1 MKKAVETGNKTP
13 HIYNQRQLCYTD
25 NMADKRAKSHRT
37 GNEVV
42 REDGRIEYEY
52 SDGAWRFSNG
62 HLARRHPGAV
72 GFTSETGTSANE
84 GRYER
89 VRKAR
94 DRALIEAARHLKPG
108 LGISATVEDAAA
120 LITKAQFEL
129 ATSPDW
135 AGASTGAAKY
145 LDKTANFI
153 QESTKEQHN
162 SLTIVMTDANAI
174 DTLKRIAD
182 KAIAGK

>member
-1 MKKAVETGNKTP
+1 
-13 HIYNQRQLCYTD
+13 
-25 NMADKRAKSHRT
+25 MADKRAKSHRT

-52 SDGAWRFSNG
+52 SDGSWRFGNG
-62 HLARRHPGAV
+62 QLARRHPKAPALWD
-72 GFTSETGTSANE
+72 SEAGTLANTG
-84 GRYER
+84 RHQR
-89 VRKAR
+89 VREAR
-94 DRALIEAARHLKPG
+94 DRALIEAARHLKPD

-182 KAIAGK
+182 KAIGSSD